1 MYHRWCY
8 TVHIGT
14 IDGTFERRMKM
25 QYAILNGKI
34 AERGIR
40 KSAIAE
46 SLGISPKAFSNKLSG
61 KSRFT
66 WPEACL
72 IQSRFFP
79 DLDKDYLFSSE
90 DDSAD
95 REVG

>member
-1 MYHRWCY
+1 
-8 TVHIGT
+8 
-14 IDGTFERRMKM
+14 M

-46 SLGISPKAFSNKLSG
+46 TLGITPKAFSNKLSG
-61 KSRFT
+61 KSRLT

-72 IQSRFFP
+72 IQQEFFP
-79 DLDKDYLFSSE
+79 DIDKDYLFSTNS
-90 DDSAD
+90 DTRSA
-95 REVG
+95 